1 MLALQN
7 VKIALWSL
15 WQYMSS
21 STILREYYDNENQ
34 DAEIQGIMKAATIIR
49 REILEQKSWT
59 FAGSFNNYQTPCRL

>member
-34 DAEIQGIMKAATIIR
+34 DVEIQSIMKAATIIR

-59 FAGSFNNYQTPCRL
+59 FTGSFNNYQTPCRL